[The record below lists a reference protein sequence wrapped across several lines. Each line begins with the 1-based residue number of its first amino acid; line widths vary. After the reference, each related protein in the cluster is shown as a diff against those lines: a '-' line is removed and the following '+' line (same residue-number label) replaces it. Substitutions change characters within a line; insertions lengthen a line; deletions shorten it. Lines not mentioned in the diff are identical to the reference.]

1 MPLPNYGY
9 YNKEEKKHQDLVFK
23 GAPQIVDMPAEDS
36 YGGPNSRK
44 ESRKRGQVTTGT
56 IGIDLERKLVL
67 HAEKDKEIWKP
78 PEIDRQEQE
87 EIKKFASKEHKVL
100 TV

>member
-23 GAPQIVDMPAEDS
+23 GAPQIVDMPVEDS

-56 IGIDLERKLVL
+56 YY
-67 HAEKDKEIWKP
+67 
-78 PEIDRQEQE
+78 
-87 EIKKFASKEHKVL
+87 SKNWRL
-100 TV
+100 GWLGFTL